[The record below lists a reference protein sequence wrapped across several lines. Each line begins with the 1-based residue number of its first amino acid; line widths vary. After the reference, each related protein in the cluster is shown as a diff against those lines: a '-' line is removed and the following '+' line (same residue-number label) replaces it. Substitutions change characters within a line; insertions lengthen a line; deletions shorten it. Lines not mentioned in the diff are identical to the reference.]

1 MVRIS
6 YWISLQ
12 IKNVF
17 HHPPK
22 IKDELWFLKIQI
34 IFQMEFLS
42 LLVFK
47 TNEKKSSSLSI
58 NFIFEISVWWYLK
71 RLRMSTVV
79 WDSIFLDGQSEMDAI
94 WSESEF
100 GPGWWNWAG
109 NIISVSWF
117 GMVERCVY
125 GWLFLKMTSSIE
137 CNNLINLNH
146 IFEIQ
151 WSIWSFWDYRLSP
164 LCLRS
169 TSVNRWLITSIT
181 KNWPAPINGFGK
193 GFWAMSNWTS

>member
-6 YWISLQ
+6 YRISLQ

-34 IFQMEFLS
+34 IFQVEFLS

-58 NFIFEISVWWYLK
+58 KFIFEISVWGYLK

-109 NIISVSWF
+109 NIVSVSWF

-137 CNNLINLNH
+137 WNNLINLNH
-146 IFEIQ
+146 I
-151 WSIWSFWDYRLSP
+151 
-164 LCLRS
+164 
-169 TSVNRWLITSIT
+169 
-181 KNWPAPINGFGK
+181 
-193 GFWAMSNWTS
+193 